1 LPNKKHLE
9 FFLLRYVPNI
19 VREEFINF
27 GFVAI
32 DSESP
37 AVVRLVKEWQPIR
50 CLDPQVDTEYLEAIG
65 RDLQSLLNTDDRE
78 LKLKRLR
85 ESLSNSIQISETAS
99 YETENFA
106 AEITK
111 LTTMYLDRAAIEST
125 RRATSGRMVILN
137 GMTDAW
143 AHAGIAGLVA
153 RNIAAEPYTKPGDP
167 FKFDFGYRIDNT
179 MHLFQAVSLKPG
191 IDAAVLLAARYPKV
205 ALGMTRV
212 NKLTSHITAVIDDD
226 LDTQPELITFA
237 LQAMQDEKIRIA
249 PLSQMPQIAET
260 ARLELRA

>member
-1 LPNKKHLE
+1 VPDKKHLE

-32 DSESP
+32 DSEAP
-37 AVVRLVKEWQPIR
+37 AVVRLIKEWQPIR

-65 RDLQSLLNTDDRE
+65 RDLQSLLNTDDQE
-78 LKLKRLR
+78 IKLKRLR
-85 ESLSNSIQISETAS
+85 ESLSNSIQLSETAS

-106 AEITK
+106 AEITN

-137 GMTDAW
+137 RMTDAW
-143 AHAGIAGLVA
+143 THAGIAGLVA

-191 IDAAVLLAARYPKV
+191 IDAAVLLAARYPRISSGIARV
-205 ALGMTRV
+205 ANAR
-212 NKLTSHITAVIDDD
+212 SHLTAVIDDQ
-226 LDTQPELITFA
+226 LDTQLEPIAFA
-237 LQAMQDEKIRIA
+237 LQAMQDENIRLAAI
-249 PLSQMPQIAET
+249 SQMQQIAET